1 MIDDKGFMFDTRL
14 LKILCCPDTR
24 KALKMADDAMLSRVN
39 QAIEKGC
46 VKNAS
51 GEKINEVLEEALVV
65 EDETRLYIIREGIPV
80 LLSDEAILLPLE
92 EK

>member
-1 MIDDKGFMFDTRL
+1 
-14 LKILCCPDTR
+14 
-24 KALKMADDAMLSRVN
+24 MADDAMLSSVN
-39 QAIEKGC
+39 QAIAKGS

-51 GEKINEVLEEALVV
+51 GEKISEVLEEALVV
-65 EDETRLYIIREGIPV
+65 EDGSRLYAIRGGIPV

>member
-1 MIDDKGFMFDTRL
+1 
-14 LKILCCPDTR
+14 
-24 KALKMADDAMLSRVN
+24 MADDAMLSKVN
-39 QAIEKGC
+39 QAIAKGC

-51 GEKINEVLEEALVV
+51 GEKISEVLEEALVV
-65 EDETRLYIIREGIPV
+65 EDGSRLYIIREGIPV